1 MSSFLTTFTISGNA
15 GILLSDG
22 QNIVELGAFP
32 HQPNEFH
39 HSHSREKHTHIRK
52 MPSPILPRPL
62 AAGATIAFIS
72 PSSRINIELTP
83 AMARATALL
92 RERGFQVRE
101 IFTPDSGIQSSISN
115 RLSELRSAFS
125 DPSIAAIICTTGGH
139 SLTELLPGLLADT
152 ELRGTI
158 RADPKI
164 VVGYSDITALHW
176 YLYAVAGLRTFY
188 GPGAIPELCEH
199 RAVDEETY
207 MESPLRF
214 CVENLFRAIMNP
226 EPIGAVPRSLKYA
239 PEPARVYSDPSS
251 IDPPLLAPTPPWVWL
266 RPGRARGRLFGG
278 CLTVMARLGA
288 IPALVPN
295 WHGRIVFFETALNDT
310 FVAGNPLHVVR
321 AGIADLVAQ
330 GVFDGAAGLVVGR
343 PFGYDSAGARDAYAG
358 VVREL
363 LCEGR
368 LAENG
373 NAFPILFGVD
383 FGHTT
388 PMVTLP
394 FDLLAVLD
402 SDRDQFAVIEPA
414 VRVREE

>member
-1 MSSFLTTFTISGNA
+1 
-15 GILLSDG
+15 
-22 QNIVELGAFP
+22 
-32 HQPNEFH
+32 
-39 HSHSREKHTHIRK
+39 
-52 MPSPILPRPL
+52 MPSPILPRAL
-62 AAGATIAFIS
+62 AAGAAIAFIS
-72 PSSRINIELTP
+72 PSSRINIELAP

-115 RLSELRSAFS
+115 RLSEIRTAFS

-139 SLTELLPGLLADT
+139 SLNELLPSLLADT
-152 ELRGTI
+152 ELHRTI

-164 VVGYSDITALHW
+164 VVGYSDITQLHW

-188 GPGAIPELCEH
+188 GPGAIPELCES
-199 RAVDEETY
+199 RPADDEAY
-207 MESPLRF
+207 MASPLRF

-239 PEPARVYSDPSS
+239 PEPALVYSDPASTE
-251 IDPPLLAPTPPWVWL
+251 PPSLAPTPPWVWL
-266 RPGRARGRLFGG
+266 RPGRGRGRLFGG

-288 IPALVPN
+288 IPALVPD
-295 WHGRIVFFETALNDT
+295 WRGRVVFLETALNDT
-310 FVAGNPLHVVR
+310 FVAGNPTHVVR
-321 AGIADLVAQ
+321 AGISDLVAQ
-330 GVFDGAAGLVVGR
+330 GVFDGVAGLVVGR
-343 PFGYDSAGARDAYAG
+343 PFGYDSAEARAAYAG
-358 VVREL
+358 VIREL

-394 FDLLAVLD
+394 FDAMAVLD
-402 SDRDQFAVIEPA
+402 SGRDEFAVVEPA
-414 VRVREE
+414 VSIREE